1 MTLGNTILKYRK
13 ELGITQD
20 ALAQKLEVTNQA
32 VSKWESDQCCPDINL
47 LPRLADIFDITI
59 DELFGREAPAK
70 PELVISDVPW
80 GDDGNLRGVVY
91 LGRKLVGHERRS
103 FGEKVKLFFKGK
115 VDKNVYC
122 DFSLECGDV
131 GGCVEVEGNVAC
143 GNVGGNVET
152 DGNVECGDVGG
163 NVETDGNVTCQNV
176 DGHVDSGGS
185 VTCWNVGSHVDAGS
199 NVTCG
204 NVEGDV
210 DAGGNVICGNVDG
223 SVDAGGNVTS
233 SSVGGSI
240 DAGGGVTIAK

>member
-91 LGRKLVGHERRS
+91 LGRKLVGHERS

-131 GGCVEVEGNVAC
+131 GGN
-143 GNVGGNVET
+143 
-152 DGNVECGDVGG
+152 
-163 NVETDGNVTCQNV
+163 
-176 DGHVDSGGS
+176 
-185 VTCWNVGSHVDAGS
+185 
-199 NVTCG
+199 
-204 NVEGDV
+204 V
-210 DAGGNVICGNVDG
+210 DAGGNVSCGDVDGNVDAGGSVACANVDG
-223 SVDAGGNVTS
+223 SVDSGGGVACWNVGGDVDAGDKVACGNIEGDVNSGGDVTCGNVDGNIEAGGSVTCQ
-233 SSVGGSI
+233 SVAGDIDAGGDVHCSYVAGSI
-240 DAGGGVTIAK
+240 DAGGGVTFER